1 MAIAILTIK
10 LDETKFKVKSILEM
24 TNEETEVYITSVYI
38 EKYDILPFL
47 SKNTIKRLHK
57 EIINQIC

>member
-24 TNEETEVYITSVYI
+24 NNEETDVYITSIYI
-38 EKYDILPFL
+38 EKHDVLPFL
-47 SKNTIKRLHK
+47 SKKTIKRLHK